1 MGPGRGYTGA
11 MASRGI
17 QQIESLRKYRD
28 LPRPDLGLDG
38 PLASLQKELSVRVR
52 VGGVLEE
59 AWEELLPEGLRQ
71 RTSPVGI
78 RRGVL
83 TVRVGDSGADY
94 LLSAWLRGGGMAAL
108 RKRVRAPI
116 QRVKTVG

>member
-1 MGPGRGYTGA
+1 MGGP
-11 MASRGI
+11 
-17 QQIESLRKYRD
+17 IESIRR
-28 LPRPDLGLDG
+28 
-38 PLASLQKELSVRVR
+38 ELSVRVR

-59 AWEELLPEGLRQ
+59 AWEEIVPEGLRQ

-83 TVRVGDSGADY
+83 TVRVGDSGADFQ
-94 LLSAWLRGGGMAAL
+94 LSAWLRSGGMTAL